1 MNQNSDYWNA
11 LSVASFIFGLMNY
24 QENVSQGD
32 LQKVMDNSNRVQ
44 DEVIDRIESH
54 LLKQDQR
61 IDEILRLLK
70 EKEMM

>member
-54 LLKQDQR
+54 LLKQDQK
-61 IDEILRLLK
+61 IDEILHLLK

>member
-24 QENVSQGD
+24 QENVTQGD
-32 LQKVMDNSNRVQ
+32 LQEVMKNSNRIQ
-44 DEVIDRIESH
+44 DEVINRIEEH
-54 LLKQDQR
+54 LIKQDQK